1 MFPQVLR
8 MTLSKGSIPSPSRQ
22 PPYSAGTPDLRPN
35 LSVLVAWD
43 NRDTAHLAADYLEN
57 RGHPNRTPRWT
68 NRAACMGRPPAVPRW
83 RARRWNRKA
92 SLSSR
97 NYEPMRRIR
106 CRAHS
111 LEGYRRAD
119 APWPACGSSVEEI
132 LK

>member
-22 PPYSAGTPDLRPN
+22 PPYSARTPDLRPN

-68 NRAACMGRPPAVPRW
+68 NRAACMGRPPRGTTL
-83 RARRWNRKA
+83 ARQA
-92 SLSSR
+92 L
-97 NYEPMRRIR
+97 EP
-106 CRAHS
+106 
-111 LEGYRRAD
+111 EGEPFVA
-119 APWPACGSSVEEI
+119 E
-132 LK
+132 L